1 MLTGKLITSVISC
14 GRDRNLMLNNQRSEK
29 IKSTATKVSFLVAL
43 FLLWEFLP
51 TWTQSDKI
59 IPPFHEVIKAFW
71 VNLWTGDLLKHVG
84 YSLELIFTGIAIGI
98 LLAFV
103 LTALCIISK
112 RFNDVMD
119 VVISIM
125 HPLPGIALLP
135 VVMLLAGLGAKSI
148 VIIII
153 HSILWPL
160 IVNALAGFNSIPKI
174 QTELG
179 KNLGMKGLK
188 LIWLVMIPNAF
199 PYILSGIKIAW
210 ARSWRALVSAEM
222 VFGASGMIGGLGWYI
237 YKTRFFMDVSGMF
250 AGLISVIIIGMVVDE
265 LVLKSIE
272 RNTVQKWG
280 MSV

>member
-1 MLTGKLITSVISC
+1 MTKRIK
-14 GRDRNLMLNNQRSEK
+14 SEK
-29 IKSTATKVSFLVAL
+29 FKSTTTKISFLLAL
-43 FLLWEFLP
+43 FVLWEFLP
-51 TWTQSDKI
+51 IWTKSDKI
-59 IPPFHEVIKAFW
+59 IPPFHKVMVAFW
-71 VNLWTGDLLKHVG
+71 TNLWHGDLLQHVA
-84 YSLELIFTGIAIGI
+84 YSLELIFGGI
-98 LLAFV
+98 LIGLVLAFV
-103 LTALCIISK
+103 LTALCIVSK

-135 VVMLLAGLGAKSI
+135 VVMLLVGLGAKSI
-148 VIIII
+148 IIII
-153 HSILWPL
+153 VHSILWPL
-160 IVNALAGFNSIPKI
+160 IVNALAGFRSIPKI
-174 QTELG
+174 QIELG

-188 LIWLVMIPNAF
+188 LIWRVMIPNAF

-250 AGLISVIIIGMVVDE
+250 SGLISVIIIGMVVDE
-265 LVLKSIE
+265 LVLKTLD
-272 RNTVQKWG
+272 RRTVQKWG

>member
-1 MLTGKLITSVISC
+1 MNFKLT
-14 GRDRNLMLNNQRSEK
+14 SEK
-29 IKSTATKVSFLVAL
+29 NKTTATKITFLVAL
-43 FLLWEFLP
+43 FFLWEFVP
-51 TWTQSDKI
+51 VWTKSNKI
-59 IPPFHEVIKAFW
+59 IPPFHEVLVAFW
-71 VNLWTGDLLKHVG
+71 ENLWHGDLLKHVG
-84 YSLELIFTGIAIGI
+84 YSLELIFTGILIGI
-98 LLAFV
+98 ILAFI

-112 RFNDVMD
+112 RFNDIMD

-148 VIIII
+148 IIII
-153 HSILWPL
+153 VHSILWPL
-160 IVNALAGFNSIPKI
+160 IVNALAGFRSIPKI
-174 QTELG
+174 QIELG
-179 KNLGMKGLK
+179 KNLGMKSLK

-237 YKTRFFMDVSGMF
+237 YKARFFMEVSGMF
-250 AGLISVIIIGMVVDE
+250 AGLLAVIIIGMVVDE
-265 LVLKSIE
+265 FVLKTLD

>member
-1 MLTGKLITSVISC
+1 MT
-14 GRDRNLMLNNQRSEK
+14 DRKISEK
-29 IKSTATKVSFLVAL
+29 NKTLATKISFIVAL
-43 FLLWEFLP
+43 FFLWEFVP
-51 TWTQSDKI
+51 VWTDSDKI
-59 IPPFHEVIKAFW
+59 IPPFHAVMVAFW
-71 VNLWTGDLLKHVG
+71 ENLWHGDLLQHVG
-84 YSLELIFTGIAIGI
+84 YSLQLIFTGILIGMV
-98 LLAFV
+98 LAFV

-135 VVMLLAGLGAKSI
+135 VVMLLVGLGAKSI
-148 VIIII
+148 IIII
-153 HSILWPL
+153 VHSILWPL
-160 IVNALAGFNSIPKI
+160 IVNALAGFRSIPKI
-174 QTELG
+174 QIELG
-179 KNLGMKGLK
+179 KNLGMKGIK

-250 AGLISVIIIGMVVDE
+250 AGLISVIIIGMLVDE
-265 LVLKSIE
+265 IVLKSIE

>member
-1 MLTGKLITSVISC
+1 MTDKI
-14 GRDRNLMLNNQRSEK
+14 NLEK
-29 IKSTATKVSFLVAL
+29 HKSTATKITFLVAL
-43 FLLWEFLP
+43 VFLWEFVP
-51 TWTQSDKI
+51 TWTQSAKVF
-59 IPPFHEVIKAFW
+59 PPFHEVMVAFW
-71 VNLWTGDLLKHVG
+71 TNLWHGDLLKHIG
-84 YSLELIFTGIAIGI
+84 YSLELIFTGILIGI
-98 LLAFV
+98 LLAFA
-103 LTALCIISK
+103 LTALCIVSK
-112 RFNDVMD
+112 RFNDIMD

-135 VVMLLAGLGAKSI
+135 VVMLLVGLGAKSI
-148 VIIII
+148 IIII
-153 HSILWPL
+153 VHSILWPL
-160 IVNALAGFNSIPKI
+160 IVNALAGFRSIPKI
-174 QTELG
+174 QIELG

-250 AGLISVIIIGMVVDE
+250 AGLVSVIIIGMVIDE
-265 LVLKSIE
+265 LVLKAIE

>member
-1 MLTGKLITSVISC
+1 MT
-14 GRDRNLMLNNQRSEK
+14 DRKISEK
-29 IKSTATKVSFLVAL
+29 NKTLATKISFIVAL
-43 FLLWEFLP
+43 FFLWEFVP
-51 TWTQSDKI
+51 MWTDSDKI
-59 IPPFHEVIKAFW
+59 IPPFHTVMVAFW
-71 VNLWTGDLLKHVG
+71 TNLWHGDLLQHVG
-84 YSLELIFTGIAIGI
+84 YSLQLIFTGILIGMV
-98 LLAFV
+98 LAFV

-135 VVMLLAGLGAKSI
+135 VVMLLVGLGAKSI
-148 VIIII
+148 IIII
-153 HSILWPL
+153 VHSILWPL
-160 IVNALAGFNSIPKI
+160 IVNALAGFRSIPKI
-174 QTELG
+174 QIELG
-179 KNLGMKGLK
+179 KNLGMKGIK

-250 AGLISVIIIGMVVDE
+250 AGLISVIIIGMLVDE
-265 LVLKSIE
+265 IVLKSIE